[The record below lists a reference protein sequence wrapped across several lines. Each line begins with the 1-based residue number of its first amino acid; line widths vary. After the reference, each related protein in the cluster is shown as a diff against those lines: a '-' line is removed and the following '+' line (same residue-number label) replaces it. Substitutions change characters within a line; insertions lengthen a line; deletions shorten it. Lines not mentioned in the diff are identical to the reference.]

1 VYILKTETDIA
12 FLAKSQ
18 FIDATVAIR
27 FTHRKLANLRIN
39 TLLPATAQY
48 FKLALGRGE
57 VSSHGQRR
65 YARIVRGIFT
75 GLAGRG
81 VAVLVSFFSVPLTVR
96 YLGAERYGAWVTIST
111 AMAWIALA
119 DLGLSSSLT
128 NAVSEG
134 YAKEDNRLSGD
145 YVAAAF
151 WSLIAVAALLSA
163 LFFPLWRIVAWDRVF
178 NVQSSQAR
186 AEVGPAVAVAFTIFV
201 LNLPVSLIAKI
212 YGAYQEVSTA
222 NIWSAAGNAL
232 SLAALVVATRFDG
245 GLVILVVAVSGTV
258 LLVNVISAI
267 WLFRYSK
274 PWLVPRIGRVAVS
287 SLRKLMS
294 LGGMFF
300 LVQAAGLVLFQTD
313 NLIIAHYL
321 GAAAVTPY
329 SVTWRLFNYTMIFQ
343 ILASPTYWPAYA
355 EAFARGDRTW
365 VRRSFRMNFGVT
377 LASTF
382 VLALPL
388 VFFGRWIIRVWAG
401 SAAVPSPDLLL
412 WMGAWSLIYSATIS
426 QSCVLSSSGRI
437 RGQTAYGIAAAI
449 TNLVLSIF
457 LVQKIGL
464 SGVIIGTV
472 AAYVTCVIIPQSI
485 EVEHT
490 IRT

>member
-1 VYILKTETDIA
+1 MP
-12 FLAKSQ
+12 
-18 FIDATVAIR
+18 
-27 FTHRKLANLRIN
+27 NLRIN
-39 TLLPATAQY
+39 TLLPSTAQY
-48 FKLALGRGE
+48 IRLALGKGE
-57 VSSHGQRR
+57 AANHSQRR
-65 YARIVRGIFT
+65 YARIVRGIFS

-134 YAKEDNRLSGD
+134 YGKENDGLSGD

-151 WSLIAVAALLSA
+151 WSLIAVAAVLTA
-163 LFFPLWRIVAWDRVF
+163 LFFPVWRIVSWDRVF

-186 AEVGPAVAVAFTIFV
+186 AEVGPAVAIAFIIFV
-201 LNLPVSLIAKI
+201 LNLPVSVIAKI

-222 NIWSAAGNAL
+222 NLWSAAGNAL
-232 SLAALVVATRFDG
+232 SLAALIAMTRFHG
-245 GLVILVVAVSGTV
+245 GLVSLVVAVSGTV
-258 LLVNVISAI
+258 LLVNVVSAV
-267 WLFRYSK
+267 WLFGYSK
-274 PWLVPRIGRVAVS
+274 PWLVPRIGRVTSSAV
-287 SLRKLMS
+287 RKLTS

-300 LVQAAGLVLFQTD
+300 LVQVAALILFQTD

-343 ILASPTYWPAYA
+343 VVASPSYWPAYA
-355 EAFARGDRTW
+355 EAFARGDRAW
-365 VRRSFRMNFGVT
+365 VRRSFRMNFRFT
-377 LASTF
+377 LASA
-382 VLALPL
+382 LLIALPL
-388 VFFGRWIIRVWAG
+388 VYFGRWIIRVWAG
-401 SAAVPSPDLLL
+401 NAAVPSSDLLL
-412 WMGAWSLIYSATIS
+412 CMGIWSLIYAATIS
-426 QSCVLSSSGRI
+426 QSCLLASAGRI
-437 RGQTAYGIAAAI
+437 KGQTIYSMAAAI
-449 TNLVLSIF
+449 TNIVLSIV

-464 SGVIIGTV
+464 TGVIVGTIG
-472 AAYVTCVIIPQSI
+472 AFVTCVIVPQSL
-485 EVEHT
+485 EVERT